1 MIMKDCV
8 KCGAKTLMTSL
19 CSNCE
24 MIKFETQVKNM
35 QKQFQE
41 LKVYG
46 NHDVEACNPRD
57 NEAIPG
63 NEQTSGIAMPAE
75 NESKFRPSVRSK
87 TVKKFDINGDDSVGE
102 IIDD

>member
-8 KCGAKTLMTSL
+8 KCGTKTLMTSL

-24 MIKFETQVKNM
+24 MIKFERQVKNM

-46 NHDVEACNPRD
+46 KDDGEDCNPR
-57 NEAIPG
+57 NTEAIPG
-63 NEQTSGIAMPAE
+63 NE
-75 NESKFRPSVRSK
+75 
-87 TVKKFDINGDDSVGE
+87 
-102 IIDD
+102 